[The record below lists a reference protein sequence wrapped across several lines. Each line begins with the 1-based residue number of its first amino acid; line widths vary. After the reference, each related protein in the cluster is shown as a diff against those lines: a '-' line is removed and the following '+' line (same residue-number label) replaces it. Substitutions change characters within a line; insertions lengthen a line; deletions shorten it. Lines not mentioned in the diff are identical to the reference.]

1 MASSSCLFQINYLIP
16 KIPFHK
22 SNIPKDVSFPSQKN
36 FFEILF
42 WENFNM
48 FKNNRTFV
56 KLAIQL
62 GYATSEWT
70 HYNYSL

>member
-1 MASSSCLFQINYLIP
+1 VDFTHPYQIFQ
-16 KIPFHK
+16 
-22 SNIPKDVSFPSQKN
+22 SNASFPSQKL

-48 FKNNRTFV
+48 FKNNITFV

-62 GYATSEWT
+62 GYATSE
-70 HYNYSL
+70 